1 MRTSGHL
8 RLVAL
13 AVLVWAAFWVG
24 GLPQYYQQYSFAAL
38 LIFSVLLVPLV
49 AFAGLKVIGRVRAE
63 RRLQLGLWLS
73 FYFTVPF
80 AILDYLYCGLFL
92 GHGWEFLRRFWYLT
106 VYYVIPW
113 LIFVPIGLW
122 LARSRPGS
130 R

>member
-8 RLVAL
+8 RLMAL
-13 AVLVWAAFWVG
+13 AVLVWAVFWIG
-24 GLPQYYQQYSFAAL
+24 GIPQYYQQYSFTTL
-38 LIFSVLLVPLV
+38 LVFTVLLVPLT
-49 AFAGLKVIGRVRAE
+49 AFAGFKVIGRARVE

-92 GHGWEFLRRFWYLT
+92 GHGWAFLRRFWYLT

-113 LIFVPIGLW
+113 LIFVPVGWW
-122 LARSRPGS
+122 LGRSRPGA

>member
-13 AVLVWAAFWVG
+13 AVLVWAVFWIG
-24 GLPQYYQQYSFAAL
+24 GLPQYYQQYSFTTL
-38 LIFSVLLVPLV
+38 LIFSVLLAPLI
-49 AFAGLKVIGRVRAE
+49 AFAGFKVIGRVRAE
-63 RRLQLGLWLS
+63 RRAQLGLWLS

-113 LIFVPIGLW
+113 FIFVPIGLW
-122 LARSRPGS
+122 LARSRPG
-130 R
+130 